1 MRDRFLFSMFVLALL
16 ACAASA
22 QAQVAA
28 APGDATNGK
37 HIYMTVG
44 CHLCHGTV
52 GQGGRPG
59 GPHLAPNPLPYEAFA
74 RVVRRPP
81 NTMPAYTAVVLSD
94 RDLGDIYAY
103 LVTIPALP
111 DPKAAAILNN

>member
-1 MRDRFLFSMFVLALL
+1 MRDRFLFSMVVPALV

-28 APGDATNGK
+28 TPGDATNGK
-37 HIYMTVG
+37 RIYMTVG
-44 CHLCHGTV
+44 CQLCHGTV

-74 RVVRRPP
+74 RMVRRPP

-94 RDLGDIYAY
+94 RDLGDIHAY
-103 LVTIPALP
+103 LVSIPPLL
-111 DPKAAAILNN
+111 DPKAAAI